1 MKASKPTDGLL
12 PGYTLP
18 DPLPLSEAERVPGVL
33 GRISAGRVLAYKDVP
48 LSLEISVSE
57 RPSFVEALRASGL
70 SIIAE
75 VKRKSPSLGDIAAL
89 DPRMAALAYAAGGA
103 AALSVLTEP
112 DHFGG
117 KLAHLSQV
125 AEAVQLPL
133 IRKDFTVH
141 PAQLFEAKASGA
153 SAVLLIVAVL
163 RAHTEGYLQL
173 ARQLG
178 LDALVEVH
186 DEAEL
191 ELALATGAEI
201 IGVNNRDL
209 KTLKIDLATSPR
221 LLRVARDAGFGGVL
235 VAESGYR
242 EAAELAPVLGLAD
255 AVLIG
260 SSVAGSGDLE
270 TAVRLL
276 RDGLDRLDPSLS
288 PHA

>member
-12 PGYTLP
+12 AGYTLP
-18 DPLPLSEAERVPGVL
+18 DPLPLNEAEGVPGVL

-48 LSLEISVSE
+48 LSLEVGATE
-57 RPSFVEALRASGL
+57 RSSFAEALRAPGL

-75 VKRKSPSLGDIAAL
+75 VKRKSPSLGDIAEL
-89 DPRMAALAYAAGGA
+89 DPRTAALAYAAGGA

-117 KLAHLSQV
+117 ELMHLSQV
-125 AEAVQLPL
+125 AEAVTLPL

-141 PAQLFEAKASGA
+141 PAQLFEAKARGA

-163 RAHTEGYLQL
+163 GAHTEGYWQL

-191 ELALATGAEI
+191 ELALASGAEI

-221 LLRVARDAGFGGVL
+221 LLRVARDAGFEGVL

-270 TAVRLL
+270 TAVRRL
-276 RDGLDRLDPSLS
+276 RDGLDRLNTSLS